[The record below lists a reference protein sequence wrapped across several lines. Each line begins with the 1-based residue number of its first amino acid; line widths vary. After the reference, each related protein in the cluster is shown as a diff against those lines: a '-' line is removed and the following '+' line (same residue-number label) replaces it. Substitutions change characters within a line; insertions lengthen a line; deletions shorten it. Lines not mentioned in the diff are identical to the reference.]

1 MELVLVQAGYS
12 LAEIR
17 GEREVHTVEQKP
29 TGLWAAVGR
38 VSPRSVR
45 VVAALVLAGGLL
57 LAYQTGLVGA
67 VVLSLAVGLAL
78 HLLGEMD
85 AEVQEVQHEVERPG
99 MSHQE
104 VLDRLV
110 QYDEMEEIREEKA
123 NEQQPSTPQTPSS
136 RRY

>member
-17 GEREVHTVEQKP
+17 GEREVHTVDHKP
-29 TGLWAAVGR
+29 TGLCAAVGR

-45 VVAALVLAGGLL
+45 LVAALVLAGGLL

-110 QYDEMEEIREEKA
+110 QYDEMEEMREEKA

>member
-1 MELVLVQAGYS
+1 MELVLVEAGYS

-17 GEREVHTVEQKP
+17 GEREVHTVEQRP
-29 TGLWAAVGR
+29 QGLVAAAGR

-45 VVAALVLAGGLL
+45 VGAALVLAGGLL

-67 VVLSLAVGLAL
+67 VVLSLVVAAGL

-85 AEVQEVQHEVERPG
+85 AEVQEVTHEVERPG

-110 QYDEMEEIREEKA
+110 QYDEMEQIRDEKA
-123 NEQQPSTPQTPSS
+123 KENAPSSPQTPQS

>member
-17 GEREVHTVEQKP
+17 GEREVHTVEQRP
-29 TGLWAAVGR
+29 QGLVAAAGR

-45 VVAALVLAGGLL
+45 VGAALVLAGGLL

-67 VVLSLAVGLAL
+67 VVLSLVVAAGL

-99 MSHQE
+99 MPHQE

-110 QYDEMEEIREEKA
+110 QYDEMQEMRQ
-123 NEQQPSTPQTPSS
+123 EQADQAGNSHPSPQNY
-136 RRY
+136 RRH